1 MTCMKIFVSAIK
13 ALFIIALLVI
23 GFFFSV
29 LSHLVTNQMAP
40 SIGLED
46 PCQLSSKV
54 CTKGNVNITLE
65 KDTLTPLES
74 SSITVNWPNSD
85 AENIIISLQ
94 GLDMA
99 MGSPVFQL
107 HKTENQTYKGE
118 ILLPIC
124 TQNTMIW
131 VGTINDGS
139 HSVAISLKAQQ

>member
-13 ALFIIALLVI
+13 VLFIIALLLI
-23 GFFFSV
+23 GFFFSD
-29 LSHLVTNQMAP
+29 LSQLVKNQMAP
-40 SIGLED
+40 SIALED
-46 PCQLSSKV
+46 TCQLSSKV

>member
-1 MTCMKIFVSAIK
+1 MKIFVSAIK
-13 ALFIIALLVI
+13 VLFIIALLLI
-23 GFFFSV
+23 GFFFSD
-29 LSHLVTNQMAP
+29 LSQLVKNQMAP
-40 SIGLED
+40 SIALED
-46 PCQLSSKV
+46 TCQLSSKV

-124 TQNTMIW
+124 TKNTMIW